1 MRCLRLVALLA
12 IPAQVLSGQQ
22 PSTSVPSALTLEDAV
37 AIAARNNPG
46 FLQTQNQLKTADI
59 QVRSA
64 YGALLPSANANFS
77 TRYQQ
82 GGTQFIQGVQ
92 LGGSGDTKQS
102 SYSLGVNYFINGSA
116 IYAPGAAKANRA
128 AAEASIVDGKEVLRS
143 FVTQQYIT
151 VLQAQSRAALQDTLV
166 NTAAG
171 QLELAKARTAVG
183 VGTALDIRRAE
194 VALGQAQVQAINAHN
209 LAEVEMLR
217 LFQQLGIVKN
227 GDVVLTTKFP
237 ITTPTF
243 SLDSVLTLA
252 RQVNPAVASL
262 RANERSSALTV
273 KAQRSRYFPS
283 LSIGTGWGGNSFQ
296 YADAEF
302 PVAQAR
308 AQLAGQ
314 QRSCYT
320 TDSIRTRIGMPGLG
334 CDRFVLTDEAAA
346 AIRSDNNNFPFKFN
360 RNPVGVSAFFSLP
373 IFDNFQREQAVEQAQ
388 VTHENARY
396 TLKARELQLTTEVTQ
411 AYLNL
416 KAASQTVALQE
427 QNAARAQE
435 ELQFAEERYRVGAV
449 TFLDVTTSR
458 GTYEQ
463 ASIDRV
469 NSIYDYHKAFAAL
482 ESAVGR
488 PLR

>member
-12 IPAQVLSGQQ
+12 IPVQVLSGQQ

-37 AIAARNNPG
+37 AIARQNNPA
-46 FLQTQNQLKTADI
+46 FLQTTNQLKTADI

-64 YGALLPSANANFS
+64 YGALLPSANTSFS

-82 GGTQFIQGVQ
+82 GGTQFVQGVQ

-102 SYSLGVNYFINGSA
+102 SYFLGVNYFINGSA
-116 IYAPGAAKANRA
+116 IYAPRAARANRA

-143 FVTQQYIT
+143 AVTQQYIT

-166 NTAAG
+166 NTAQG
-171 QLELAKARTAVG
+171 QLELAKAKTAVG

-194 VALGQAQVQAINAHN
+194 VALGQAQVQSIQAHN

-217 LFQQLGIVKN
+217 LFQQLGIPKPGAVT
-227 GDVVLTTKFP
+227 LTTKFT
-237 ITTPTF
+237 ITPPTF
-243 SLDSVLTLA
+243 SLDSLLALA

-262 RANERSSALTV
+262 RADERAAALTV

-283 LSIGTGWGGNSFQ
+283 LSISTGWGGNSFQ

-308 AQLAGQ
+308 AQAAGQ

-320 TDSIRTRIGMPGLG
+320 TDSIRTRIGMPSLG

-346 AIRSDNNNFPFKFN
+346 AIRADNNNFPFKFN

-388 VTHENARY
+388 VTHENSRY
-396 TLKARELQLTTEVTQ
+396 TLRARELQLTTEVTQ

-416 KAASQTVALQE
+416 TAASQTVALQE

-458 GTYEQ
+458 GTLEQ
-463 ASIDRV
+463 ALIDRV
-469 NSIYDYHKAFAAL
+469 NAIYDFHKAFAAL